1 MNNAVIEIKDV
12 SKIFRNGDVEVRA
25 LEDVDLRV
33 ERGDFVAIMGSSG
46 SGKSTLL
53 SILGCLDKPTTGD
66 YFLDGVYVNTLD
78 KNQLADIRNQKIG
91 FIFQN
96 YNLLPRTTALENVE
110 LPLIY
115 NRSGRFPNAKELAR
129 KALEQVGLGDRVFHK
144 PNEMSGGQQ
153 QRVAIARALVND
165 PAIILADEA
174 TGNLDSKTSME
185 IAELFVR
192 LNDKGKTIVL
202 ITHEPDIAQYAK
214 RIVTLRDGKIIADQ
228 LVARRT
234 PMQFATNVNNSLVS

>member
-1 MNNAVIEIKDV
+1 MTNTVIEIKKV
-12 SKIFRNGDVEVRA
+12 SRIFKTGDVEVRA

-53 SILGCLDKPTTGD
+53 NILGCLDKPTSGE
-66 YFLDGVYVNTLD
+66 YFLDGVYVNALD

-96 YNLLPRTTALENVE
+96 YNLLPRTTALDNVE

-115 NRSGRFPNAKELAR
+115 NRSQTFANAKELAK
-129 KALEQVGLGDRVFHK
+129 KALIQVGLGERALHK

-174 TGNLDSKTSME
+174 TGNLDSKTSIE

-192 LNDKGKTIVL
+192 LNNTGKTIIL
-202 ITHEPDIAQYAK
+202 ITHEPDIAQYAR

-228 LVARRT
+228 LLEKRT
-234 PMQFATNVNNSLVS
+234 PLNSDMKQSTDVV

>member
-228 LVARRT
+228 LVAGRT
-234 PMQFATNVNNSLVS
+234 PMQVATNVNNSLVS

>member
-1 MNNAVIEIKDV
+1 MSNRVIETQNVSRIFTTGDIDV
-12 SKIFRNGDVEVRA
+12 HA
-25 LEDVDLRV
+25 LENVNLCID
-33 ERGDFVAIMGSSG
+33 RGDFVAIMGSSG

-53 SILGCLDKPTTGD
+53 NILGCLDKPSSGE
-66 YFLDGVYVNTLD
+66 YFLDGVYVNALD

-96 YNLLPRTTALENVE
+96 YNLLPRTTAMENVE

-115 NRSGRFPNAKELAR
+115 NRSGRFLNAKELAK
-129 KALEQVGLGDRVFHK
+129 KALIQVGLGDRINHK

-174 TGNLDSKTSME
+174 TGNLDSKTSIE

-192 LNDKGKTIVL
+192 LNNDGKTIVL

-214 RIVTLRDGKIIADQ
+214 RIVTLRDGKIISDQ
-228 LVARRT
+228 IVSDRT
-234 PMQFATNVNNSLVS
+234 ALRSAAAVNS